1 MHIDLRHDRDEL
13 LKGKEFLLCEIRVD
27 ERPTTKLVSVFLLGG
42 GLVICSEVQVCVA
55 VFFLSS
61 GLPECCWL
69 KNAGNDQSGD
79 DTIVPVM
86 KGDLGS
92 ACYSVTC

>member
-1 MHIDLRHDRDEL
+1 VHIDLRHDGDEQ

-27 ERPTTKLVSVFLLGG
+27 ERPTTTQHKTCQCFSTGRRACKCVLL
-42 GLVICSEVQVCVA
+42 C
-55 VFFLSS
+55 S

-69 KNAGNDQSGD
+69 NNAGNDQSGD

-92 ACYSVTC
+92 ACYSVTCLLRSC